1 MDDNIKII
9 QISDNS
15 EMNTAS
21 LIQSCQ
27 NFNYISH
34 QAKYFIMPDQ
44 IKCYNVINLLVVLA
58 VSLQNIQG
66 TEIYIND
73 ITSMQP
79 IQSN

>member
-1 MDDNIKII
+1 MDDNIKMI

-15 EMNTAS
+15 EMYTAS
-21 LIQSCQ
+21 MMQSCQ

-34 QAKYFIMPDQ
+34 QAKYFIISGK
-44 IKCYNVINLLVVLA
+44 IKCYNIINLLVVLA
-58 VSLQNIQG
+58 VSLQDIQG
-66 TEIYIND
+66 TEIYINN